1 MYGQQQYPHYGH
13 EDGREQAAGQ
23 GTNPNGHQD
32 TYVSQNQAVST
43 EHYPSSF
50 NAVLSFRSASSAT
63 DQQPCASSSQDQNA
77 YQPQVTA
84 QPVNHDSGTVSEPP
98 ATNAHNSSAQ
108 ALYLSSQDYYEQ
120 YKVRNHQLILS
131 SRNRFTIPTRAIESH
146 MSGSEAQGPKSW
158 AYAQQRSNH
167 DLGLPH
173 REQHTGNHASVL
185 SIRQKDPVIASSS
198 EGPQSDISQNYYE
211 AYATYQASLATS
223 ANQAGMSYPYDNSQY
238 NYAPGA
244 ANPYAQQGQQS
255 YDQAPPAIRNP
266 FPAPPPTHNAY
277 GAQNSGY
284 DPEHE
289 AQMAQWQSQYA
300 PVDAQASK
308 DARGKGENPNTTQVG
323 ARPGVANP
331 ADGKVANPD
340 KEVTVIRQ
348 GGGQTWEDKS
358 LLEWDPSQFR
368 IMVGNL
374 AGEVTDDSLAK
385 AFASY
390 GVAKAR
396 VVRDKRTTKSKGYGF
411 VAFTDGEQGF
421 KAARDMTGKYIGSHP
436 VTIQRSKTELKPT
449 VQKDKYKGK
458 GKHNKNRND
467 KKEKKQEDP
476 LRAHTGAVIE
486 KKPVKAP
493 GGYKV
498 IG

>member
-1 MYGQQQYPHYGH
+1 MYGQQQYLHYGQ

-23 GTNPNGHQD
+23 GTHPNGHQD
-32 TYVSQNQAVST
+32 TYVSQNQAVSA
-43 EHYPSSF
+43 ESYPSSF
-50 NAVLSFRSASSAT
+50 NTVLSFRPASSASH
-63 DQQPCASSSQDQNA
+63 QQPCASSSQDQGVH
-77 YQPQVTA
+77 QPQFIA
-84 QPVNHDSGTVSEPP
+84 QPVKQEPDTVTEPL
-98 ATNAHNSSAQ
+98 ATDALHSSAQ
-108 ALYLSSQDYYEQ
+108 AQYLSSLGCYEQ
-120 YKVRNHQLILS
+120 YKVRNHQLILPA
-131 SRNRFTIPTRAIESH
+131 RNRSTTLTRAIKSH
-146 MSGSEAQGPKSW
+146 MSGSEPQGP
-158 AYAQQRSNH
+158 QRTNH
-167 DLGLPH
+167 DIGLPQ
-173 REQHTGNHASVL
+173 RVQHTGNHASVL
-185 SIRQKDPVIASSS
+185 PIRQKHSVVAKSL
-198 EGPQSDISQNYYE
+198 ERHQSDLSQNYYE
-211 AYATYQASLATS
+211 AYATYQGSLATS

-238 NYAPGA
+238 SYAPGA
-244 ANPYAQQGQQS
+244 ANPYAQQAQQS

-266 FPAPPPTHNAY
+266 FPAPPAAHNAY
-277 GAQNSGY
+277 GAQNAGY

-300 PVDAQASK
+300 PMDAQASK

-331 ADGKVANPD
+331 ADGKVANPE

-486 KKPVKAP
+486 KKPVKAL